1 MDSTALSLVVLGTLV
16 FAAHVFSELFSRK
29 RVPDLLLLLIIGIII
44 GPVFKIVTP
53 EDLGGFGQVFSTLTL
68 VIILFEGGSELSLS
82 NIRTSFKDMI
92 GLTLVSYFLI
102 MIVFGILGHYI
113 LQLPWAT
120 SFFMSAVLGGAAE
133 AIVIPLTKHLKI
145 SENSKATLVL
155 ETSFSTVVC
164 FIISLALF
172 NAVKSQQFEI
182 GKTIGNIISSFVL
195 AGIIGFAGAVFWAIV
210 LQKIRTVKNS
220 TFTTPAF
227 VFIIYGINSIL
238 GFSGEIAALTF
249 GITLT
254 NIDAVYN
261 SIFKKLFKNK
271 PNSLNYNERMLFS
284 EMAFLLRTFVFV
296 YIGISIQL
304 NDWKSIL
311 IGLAITL
318 ILLILR
324 ILSVRWTV
332 VRNKDGYTEMEA
344 MYMSCMV
351 SKGLVAAILAAL
363 LKQAGLPFADE
374 VQNIVYSVI
383 LFSIVFTCAMIPL
396 LEKSKFIQKTLLF
409 MLYFPRKKEDITTKP
424 IDNQEDNIE

>member
-409 MLYFPRKKEDITTKP
+409 MLYFPRKKEEITTKP
-424 IDNQEDNIE
+424 IDNQEDKTE

>member
-409 MLYFPRKKEDITTKP
+409 MLYFPRKKEEITTKT
-424 IDNQEDNIE
+424 IDNQEDKIE

>member
-409 MLYFPRKKEDITTKP
+409 MLYFPRKKEESMIKP
-424 IDNQEDNIE
+424 IDNQEDKIE

>member
-82 NIRTSFKDMI
+82 NIRTAFKDMI
-92 GLTLVSYFLI
+92 GLTLVSYVLI

-409 MLYFPRKKEDITTKP
+409 MLYFPRKKEEITTKQ
-424 IDNQEDNIE
+424 IDNQEDKIE